1 MTHKHQKIFDQL
13 CAHVRETA
21 LLSTTAEVLA
31 WDEQTMMPSAGAEYR
46 AEQLTLLAGI
56 VHQRSVDPRVGEWLG
71 ELAESPLAA
80 EPHSDTGTT
89 IRQLKRDYDKQ
100 VKLPQSLVEEL
111 ARTASLAQH
120 AWEKARADDEFAQFQ
135 PHLAKTYE
143 LKRAQAAALGYENTP
158 YDALLDE
165 YEPHETT
172 ATVAGVLAEL
182 RAALVPLV
190 AEIAASNRK
199 PDVDILARRY
209 PVDAQ
214 DEFSRAASASI
225 GFDYG
230 RGRLDVTVHPFC
242 TGLGPNDCRLTT
254 RYDERWFNSAF
265 FSALHEGGHG
275 IYDQGLRSQWYA
287 LPPGEAVSLGIHESQ
302 SRMWENLVGR
312 SRPFWEHFFPQAKKL
327 FPEAL
332 GDISLDAFYFAIN
345 DVRPSLVRVEADEAT
360 YNLHILI
367 RFELEQALLADDI
380 PIADVPAAWD
390 DKVQEYLGIRPP
402 SAADGVLQDV
412 HWSAGMVGY
421 FPTYTLGNLYACQF
435 FAQAERDLG
444 GLAESFARGE
454 FAPLTQWLRDMIH
467 RHGQCY
473 SAAELVQ
480 KVTGKPLSP
489 EPLMTH
495 LRGKFAPLYGLE

>member
-1 MTHKHQKIFDQL
+1 
-13 CAHVRETA
+13 
-21 LLSTTAEVLA
+21 
-31 WDEQTMMPSAGAEYR
+31 
-46 AEQLTLLAGI
+46 
-56 VHQRSVDPRVGEWLG
+56 
-71 ELAESPLAA
+71 
-80 EPHSDTGTT
+80 
-89 IRQLKRDYDKQ
+89 
-100 VKLPQSLVEEL
+100 
-111 ARTASLAQH
+111 
-120 AWEKARADDEFAQFQ
+120 
-135 PHLAKTYE
+135 
-143 LKRAQAAALGYENTP
+143 
-158 YDALLDE
+158 
-165 YEPHETT
+165 
-172 ATVAGVLAEL
+172 
-182 RAALVPLV
+182 V

-199 PDVDILARRY
+199 PGVEILARRY

-367 RFELEQALLADDI
+367 RFELEQALLADEI